1 MFNGGLD
8 KIRQYVLL
16 KYNGKYTITMVP
28 DTKSDY
34 LSNTD
39 KIKLWA
45 QRKTNGRCPYD
56 HFNIIDSFWYY
67 LPVWIN

>member
-28 DTKSDY
+28 RIRNRIIY
-34 LSNTD
+34 QIQ
-39 KIKLWA
+39 IKLSYERSVKK
-45 QRKTNGRCPYD
+45 QN
-56 HFNIIDSFWYY
+56 
-67 LPVWIN
+67 